1 MSGSGYCWKP
11 ETIRF
16 FFLLSWNLCKW
27 LCWLWCHLQTD
38 ESRAVLWYTV
48 MCDQGVLALAWVPRM
63 SGGSANLHHQWSA
76 CQQVQVSVAHGA
88 HMVPRNEESYWMLC
102 CNEQYSHSMLYV
114 TGQMRAQGDG
124 IFSWSICSMQTVHC
138 QNKCILYFTQTL
150 KTGASKDNGITTRT
164 SDGWSA
170 HAFRSWPAG
179 AWKGMKGYHI
189 GPHHPT
195 TTGHAYPAQFALT
208 SPHTPIHPFKDEP
221 ITL

>member
-1 MSGSGYCWKP
+1 MSESGYCWKP

-27 LCWLWCHLQTD
+27 LCWPWCHLQTD

-63 SGGSANLHHQWSA
+63 SGGSANLHHQWLA
-76 CQQVQVSVAHGA
+76 CQQVQDSVAHGA

-102 CNEQYSHSMLYV
+102 CNEQYSHSMLSV
-114 TGQMRAQGDG
+114 TGQMRGQGDG

-164 SDGWSA
+164 AS
-170 HAFRSWPAG
+170 RS
-179 AWKGMKGYHI
+179 MKRYEKVSHWAS
-189 GPHHPT
+189 PSHHHRPRLPW
-195 TTGHAYPAQFALT
+195 AIALT